1 MLLKVCKDV
10 YIYTLATVT
19 VYIYTVTVARQ
30 FIILLIF
37 SLSCLC
43 FFFPSLSHSSF
54 TLYFNHLSGS
64 SSSSSIFSTL
74 FFSTSVSSQPSSKR
88 RTRRPLCRRWLRREL
103 EEAPINLH
111 SRSRGMGLINL
122 RSDQPWV
129 LAWMGMGF
137 GSNQP
142 WEWETKKAQ
151 SK

>member
-10 YIYTLATVT
+10 YIYTLATLT

-64 SSSSSIFSTL
+64 SSFFKHFFYIVFFYIYKLST
-74 FFSTSVSSQPSSKR
+74 
-88 RTRRPLCRRWLRREL
+88 
-103 EEAPINLH
+103 I
-111 SRSRGMGLINL
+111 
-122 RSDQPWV
+122 
-129 LAWMGMGF
+129 
-137 GSNQP
+137 
-142 WEWETKKAQ
+142 
-151 SK
+151 